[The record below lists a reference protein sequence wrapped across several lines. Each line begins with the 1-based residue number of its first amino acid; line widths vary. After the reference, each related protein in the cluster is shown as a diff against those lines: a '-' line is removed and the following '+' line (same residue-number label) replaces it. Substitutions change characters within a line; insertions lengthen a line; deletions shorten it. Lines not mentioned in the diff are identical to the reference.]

1 MAVSAAVSAVV
12 AVVSVPVPVV
22 VVTGNGHMQ
31 VSLFSVGLVAAAGVG
46 HVVGVVVVGNVA
58 GVVVGVVQV
67 GTSRFPAHKNKVS

>member
-31 VSLFSVGLVAAAGVG
+31 VSLFSVGLVTAVD
-46 HVVGVVVVGNVA
+46 VVVVVGHVA
-58 GVVVGVVQV
+58 GAVVCVVGVVQV
-67 GTSRFPAHKNKVS
+67 GTSRLPAHKNKVS